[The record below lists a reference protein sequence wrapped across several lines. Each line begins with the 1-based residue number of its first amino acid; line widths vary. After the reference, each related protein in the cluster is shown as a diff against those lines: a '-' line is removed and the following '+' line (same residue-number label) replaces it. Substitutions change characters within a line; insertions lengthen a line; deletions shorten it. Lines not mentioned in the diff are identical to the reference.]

1 MTTFVHS
8 ADGRRV
14 AVQETGNPSGHP
26 VFLLHGT
33 PGSRL
38 GPLPRGRVLYEL
50 GVRLITF
57 DRPGYGWSDRLV
69 SRHFSLVDLDLHAV
83 AT

>member
-1 MTTFVHS
+1 
-8 ADGRRV
+8 
-14 AVQETGNPSGHP
+14 

-38 GPLPRGRVLYEL
+38 GPFPQARVLYEL

-57 DRPGYGWSDRLV
+57 DRPGYGRSDRLANRR
-69 SRHFSLVDLDLHAV
+69 S